1 MVGLDNL
8 DAVIRV
14 IREAPSNAMASTG
27 LRNGD
32 VYIVLVF

>member
-14 IREAPSNAMASTG
+14 IKEAPSNAMASTG
-27 LRNGD
+27 LRNGE
-32 VYIVLVF
+32 VYVVLFY

>member
-27 LRNGD
+27 LKNGE

>member
-1 MVGLDNL
+1 MVGLDNM

-14 IREAPSNAMASTG
+14 IKEAPSNAMASTG
-27 LRNGD
+27 LRNGE